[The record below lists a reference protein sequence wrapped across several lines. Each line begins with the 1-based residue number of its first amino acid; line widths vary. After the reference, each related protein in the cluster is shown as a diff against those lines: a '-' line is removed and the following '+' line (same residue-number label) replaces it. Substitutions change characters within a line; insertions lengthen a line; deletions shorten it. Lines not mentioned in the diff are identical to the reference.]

1 MMKHQGRTLFCA
13 WSAYLMCACASWS
26 GVKTRENNV
35 STGSV
40 PVLAATGQNNSLA
53 AEGGVH
59 LKHTISLDHLVSP
72 NSILS
77 TEAFGLNTSNN
88 NLLENEKQSSSE
100 SSSLYVSPTTEAL
113 PGASLQTVLSQDV
126 TGVTEYSR
134 SLDGEE
140 TLQHNESQTS
150 NAGVSANSV
159 LSIQSSHESIS
170 KNSDSENEE
179 QGVTESTPFTGNQS
193 IETTPYITTPLD
205 VTTAQNDKKRDNG
218 QTVHEHPRSVC
229 DNTDGVVLQEEEYS
243 LLNNTHKIT
252 VIQNHTTVSVKI
264 TDFDESARFL
274 IFQAHSQNHYLILS
288 DQMMPSE
295 NCYTNSTDPGLVVWP
310 DLTCSTTACH
320 VFITNCHNTNITV
333 LFMVQNYTSL
343 DPIPGKYK
351 APCVAMPFLNMD
363 PNILTTKVSYQA
375 AAMASWESDKVVG
388 SLRYEVFLT
397 YMYERDQSE
406 SKYWDT
412 LIATSTLQGLREN
425 GRSVDIREN
434 NDTAAQL
441 NVWLVSYSGVGAV
454 VTVVV
459 SYNGS
464 NGTLYSSGVSYGCNF
479 IDAEKYS
486 CTKLVTSLAKLF
498 CASLLFIGAIL
509 LFFGHRWLNFTMFIS
524 GFFFSWCMLFL
535 MFAQDTHTTING
547 LGWGTLVGAVIG
559 GALWLVG
566 WHMFQRP
573 FHSSLLIIVM
583 AVLFVGMMVT
593 YFLRFAISPKTSN
606 LSAFV
611 VFPVFFAI
619 VIIAYSIIDIKKV
632 HIFSCTLLG
641 SYAFIVPFAFYF
653 GSSLTYI
660 VINVLGLVTV
670 QDYPETV
677 GYPPFQVCDIIL
689 LCLWVVLF
697 TGGMAYQLYRERA
710 SPPFHPPNLTSWN
723 DFKKSANFV
732 LDKMF
737 ICLPMD
743 PDPGGMDIEERPA
756 WMLRVVYTSKLI
768 WWRLTC
774 KGGDIP
780 ESGYESFPRIRRL
793 SQYNEQDSETNE
805 SRMAMIL
812 SRIREWKGRVRHYFR
827 RGDERLL
834 QESEDEEQQ
843 REGEEEREED
853 ESQLLEGSVSCC
865 AFRNSQVV
873 LDDAYTTN
881 T

>member
-1 MMKHQGRTLFCA
+1 
-13 WSAYLMCACASWS
+13 MCACASWS
-26 GVKTRENNV
+26 GVKTRENV

-40 PVLAATGQNNSLA
+40 PVVLAATGQNNSLA
-53 AEGGVH
+53 VQERLLH
-59 LKHTISLDHLVSP
+59 LNHSIPLDPLVPP

-77 TEAFGLNTSNN
+77 NEALGLNTSNSTFS
-88 NLLENEKQSSSE
+88 ENGRQSSNE
-100 SSSLYVSPTTEAL
+100 SSSLYVNPTTEAL
-113 PGASLQTVLSQDV
+113 SATSSQTVLLQDV

-134 SLDGEE
+134 SLDGRK
-140 TLQHNESQTS
+140 TLQHNESLTS
-150 NAGVSANSV
+150 RAGVSANSIS
-159 LSIQSSHESIS
+159 SILSSHENIS
-170 KNSDSENEE
+170 SNSNYENEE
-179 QGVTESTPFTGNQS
+179 QGVTEAAVLTGNQT
-193 IETTPYITTPLD
+193 IEITSHNTTTVDITT
-205 VTTAQNDKKRDNG
+205 AHNDDNKQESRLTG
-218 QTVHEHPRSVC
+218 HHHHRHHGSVC
-229 DNTDGVVLQEEEYS
+229 DNTDAGAVVLQEEDYS

-264 TDFDESARFL
+264 TDFDESASFL

-288 DQMMPSE
+288 NQKMSPK

-310 DLTCSTTACH
+310 DLNCDTRACH
-320 VFITNCHNTNITV
+320 VFITNCHDTNIPV

-351 APCVAMPFLNMD
+351 DPCVPLPFLNMD

-375 AAMASWESDKVVG
+375 AAMASWDSDKVVG
-388 SLRYEVFLT
+388 SLHYEVFLT

-412 LIATSTLQGLREN
+412 LIATSTLQGLKEN
-425 GRSVDIREN
+425 GKSVDVREN

-498 CASLLFIGAIL
+498 CAALLFIGAIL
-509 LFFGHRWLNFTMFIS
+509 LFLGHRWLNFTMFIS
-524 GFFFSWCMLFL
+524 GFLFSWCMLFL
-535 MFAQDTHTTING
+535 MFAQDTHTTITA

-559 GALWLVG
+559 GVLWLVG

-670 QDYPETV
+670 QHYADTV

-697 TGGMAYQLYRERA
+697 AGGMAYQLYRERA

-723 DFKKSANFV
+723 DFKKSVNFV

-756 WMLRVVYTSKLI
+756 WMLRVVYTSKLV

-774 KGGDIP
+774 KRGDIP

-793 SQYNEQDSETNE
+793 SQFNDQDSEVNE
-805 SRMAMIL
+805 SRMTIIL

-834 QESEDEEQQ
+834 QDSDDEEQQ
-843 REGEEEREED
+843 REEEEEREED